1 MNWSR
6 FNFWNFW
13 AIMFAFIVGTIMGII
28 FPRGSNKPS
37 KNYPI
42 EVRCYW
48 NHGSYADYPIIQC
61 DSIKGD
67 TLWKDGLMIINKNI
81 INIEFK

>member
-1 MNWSR
+1 MNWTK
-6 FNFWNFW
+6 FNLKHLWYPLLC
-13 AIMFAFIVGTIMGII
+13 FIIGIIMGIL
-28 FPRGSNKPS
+28 FPHSSKPS
-37 KNYPI
+37 KDYPI

-48 NHGSYADYPIIQC
+48 NHGSYADYPVIQC

-81 INIEFK
+81 INVEFK

>member
-1 MNWSR
+1 MDWKK
-6 FNFWNFW
+6 FNFLNLFYPLMCFV
-13 AIMFAFIVGTIMGII
+13 IGVLMGII
-28 FPRGSNKPS
+28 LPLHQKE
-37 KNYPI
+37 KKDYPI

-48 NHGSYADYPIIQC
+48 NHGSYADYPVIEC
-61 DSIKGD
+61 DSIRGD